1 VAPAGGISV
10 IIAHPLILRGTS
22 AAFTVARR
30 AAPAQGRTSRLV
42 RTLAGSVRAG
52 RSVAALCVRNPGDRL
67 RRPLADHCGAA
78 SRSASRQAACTGTGW
93 LMTTAVV
100 QWPEKAN
107 GRHVIAAYI
116 LIQTEVGQ
124 AATVAAALRGL
135 AGRLGDGDP
144 GRALRRHRPGP
155 GAGHRR
161 AGQAGHRPGPG
172 SRRREPDDEL
182 PGGSPV
188 RNRSPWSTTPPS
200 TTSARAAPRRSAPA
214 GGAVRCSHR
223 QDGRNHGLAAARGG
237 GRRRARAGDVPAIT
251 GHTKR
256 PVPGR
261 PERGDLSGRCLDW
274 TPAGTHALGG
284 AARAILKSRE
294 ITLRETDAS
303 FLPVRA
309 RLGTLP
315 ACGGSGRGRGSGQA
329 RAQGEAVARGA
340 PGEQHPGDAG
350 RCRGGG
356 REQGEFS
363 RDGGQ
368 FGREQREA
376 EPVGAD
382 RAVPG
387 DRRGG
392 GGAAWWAAS
401 G

>member
-1 VAPAGGISV
+1 
-10 IIAHPLILRGTS
+10 
-22 AAFTVARR
+22 
-30 AAPAQGRTSRLV
+30 
-42 RTLAGSVRAG
+42 
-52 RSVAALCVRNPGDRL
+52 
-67 RRPLADHCGAA
+67 
-78 SRSASRQAACTGTGW
+78 
-93 LMTTAVV
+93 MTTAVV

-135 AGRLGDGDP
+135 AGHLGDGDP

-274 TPAGTHALGG
+274 APAGTHALGG

-303 FLPVRA
+303 FLPVPGAVRNPPGVRWIWPGSRVRSGSRA
-309 RLGTLP
+309 
-315 ACGGSGRGRGSGQA
+315 GRGSGA
-329 RAQGEAVARGA
+329 R
-340 PGEQHPGDAG
+340 
-350 RCRGGG
+350 
-356 REQGEFS
+356 
-363 RDGGQ
+363 
-368 FGREQREA
+368 
-376 EPVGAD
+376 
-382 RAVPG
+382 RAW
-387 DRRGG
+387 R
-392 GGAAWWAAS
+392 AAS
-401 G
+401 GRCWPLPRRRPGAGRVFPGR